1 MMKGAGVVIA
11 AALLGAGWAGTGAAQ
26 QDSARVRTTGQPG
39 QVQIQA
45 GARQGQPAAPMQRA
59 SQQGFTPNYDVI
71 LEVPDLSVD
80 SIGLT
85 VANLQAHLALSAN
98 VARLVSLNAGADV
111 GIDRVRLDIVGVQA
125 EAYLY
130 VDLDNVARIA
140 NRVVATL
147 DRNPRILTQ
156 LLTTVDST
164 VGVVGR
170 VGNTALAPNGPVN
183 RAVGAVGQTLDNVT
197 APGGLLSQT
206 VNTLGQTVQRTL
218 TQTGTIVERTLDRTG
233 SVVGRVGNT
242 ALAPNGVVN
251 RAVGTVGQTLDN
263 VTAPGGVLSQTVNT
277 LGQTVQRTLTQ
288 TGTVVERTLDRS
300 GNLVGTRTLTNLL
313 TLPALSETAGAAG
326 GVVRQVRDQSGAV
339 IELVLD
345 SAGRVTGSRVLTPA
359 PR

>member
-1 MMKGAGVVIA
+1 MRRAGVAIA
-11 AALLGAGWAGTGAAQ
+11 AALIGAGGAGQAAAQ
-26 QDSARVRTTGQPG
+26 QDTSRVRTTGQPG

-45 GARQGQPAAPMQRA
+45 GTRQGQPAAALQRGT
-59 SQQGFTPNYDVI
+59 QGFTPNYDVI

-183 RAVGAVGQTLDNVT
+183 RAVGAVGQTLNNVT

-233 SVVGRVGNT
+233 
-242 ALAPNGVVN
+242 
-251 RAVGTVGQTLDN
+251 N
-263 VTAPGGVLSQTVNT
+263 V
-277 LGQTVQRTLTQ
+277 
-288 TGTVVERTLDRS
+288 
-300 GNLVGTRTLTNLL
+300 VGTRTVANLL
-313 TLPALSETAGAAG
+313 SLPALRETTNAAGA
-326 GVVRQVRDQSGAV
+326 VVRQVRDESGAV

-345 SAGRVTGSRVLTPA
+345 RAGRVTGSRVLSAA

>member
-1 MMKGAGVVIA
+1 MRRAGMVVA
-11 AALLGAGWAGTGAAQ
+11 AALIGAGWAGAGAAQ
-26 QDSARVRTTGQPG
+26 QDTSRVRTTGQPG

-45 GARQGQPAAPMQRA
+45 GAQQGQSGAVAMQRGM
-59 SQQGFTPNYDVI
+59 QGGTPNYDVV

-98 VARLVSLNAGADV
+98 VAQLVSLNAGADV
-111 GIDRVRLDIVGVQA
+111 GIGRVQLDIVGVRA

-156 LLTTVDST
+156 VLSTVDST

-183 RAVGAVGQTLDNVT
+183 RAVGAVGQTLNNVT
-197 APGGLLSQT
+197 APNGL
-206 VNTLGQTVQRTL
+206 
-218 TQTGTIVERTLDRTG
+218 
-233 SVVGRVGNT
+233 
-242 ALAPNGVVN
+242 
-251 RAVGTVGQTLDN
+251 
-263 VTAPGGVLSQTVNT
+263 LSQTVNT

-288 TGTVVERTLDRS
+288 TGTVVERTLDRT
-300 GNLVGTRTLTNLL
+300 GNVVGRTTVTNLL
-313 TLPALSETAGAAG
+313 TLPVLRETTNAAGA
-326 GVVRQVRDQSGAV
+326 VVRQVRDQSGAV

-345 SAGRVTGSRVLTPA
+345 RAGRVTSSRVLSAA

>member
-1 MMKGAGVVIA
+1 MRRAGVAIA
-11 AALLGAGWAGTGAAQ
+11 AALVGAGWAGTGAAQ
-26 QDSARVRTTGQPG
+26 QDSSRVRTTGQPG

-45 GARQGQPAAPMQRA
+45 GAQQGQPAAPTQR
-59 SQQGFTPNYDVI
+59 STQGFTPNYDVI

-85 VANLQAHLALSAN
+85 VANLRAQLALSAN

-156 LLTTVDST
+156 VLTTVDST

-170 VGNTALAPNGPVN
+170 VGNAALAPSGPVN
-183 RAVGAVGQTLDNVT
+183 RAVGVVGQTLNNVT

-218 TQTGTIVERTLDRTG
+218 TT
-233 SVVGRVGNT
+233 
-242 ALAPNGVVN
+242 
-251 RAVGTVGQTLDN
+251 
-263 VTAPGGVLSQTVNT
+263 
-277 LGQTVQRTLTQ
+277 
-288 TGTVVERTLDRS
+288 TGTVVERTLDRT
-300 GNLVGTRTLTNLL
+300 GRVVGTRTVANLL
-313 TLPALSETAGAAG
+313 SLPALSETTNAAGA
-326 GVVRQVRDQSGAV
+326 VVRQVRDQSGAV

-345 SAGRVTGSRVLTPA
+345 RAGRVTSSRVLSAA

>member
-1 MMKGAGVVIA
+1 MGYGDVGIRPRRKRTDDSGGGAMRCGGVIA
-11 AALLGAGWAGTGAAQ
+11 AVLLTAGWAGAGTAQ
-26 QDSARVRTTGQPG
+26 QDSARVRTSGQPG

-45 GARQGQPAAPMQRA
+45 GAQQGQSAAPPQRA
-59 SQQGFTPNYDVI
+59 AQQGFTPNYDVI

-85 VANLQAHLALSAN
+85 VANLQAHLALNAN

-156 LLTTVDST
+156 VLSTVDQT
-164 VGVVGR
+164 VG
-170 VGNTALAPNGPVN
+170 
-183 RAVGAVGQTLDNVT
+183 
-197 APGGLLSQT
+197 
-206 VNTLGQTVQRTL
+206 
-218 TQTGTIVERTLDRTG
+218 
-233 SVVGRVGNT
+233 VVGRVGNT

-251 RAVGTVGQTLDN
+251 RAVAVAGQTLDN

-288 TGTVVERTLDRS
+288 TGTIVERTLDRT
-300 GNLVGTRTLTNLL
+300 GRVVGTRTITNLL
-313 TLPALSETAGAAG
+313 TLPALSETAGTAG

-345 SAGRVTGSRVLTPA
+345 RAGRVTGSRVVSPA

>member
-1 MMKGAGVVIA
+1 MGAA
-11 AALLGAGWAGTGAAQ
+11 WAGDGAAQ

-45 GARQGQPAAPMQRA
+45 STQPAGVATRAAPA
-59 SQQGFTPNYDVI
+59 QQAGTPNYDVI

-85 VANLQAHLALSAN
+85 VRDLRARLALSAN
-98 VARLVSLNAGADV
+98 VARLVSLNAGAQV
-111 GIDRVRLDIVGVQA
+111 GIEQVRLDIVGVQA

-130 VDLDNVARIA
+130 VDLDNVARIV
-140 NRVVATL
+140 NRVVTTL

-156 LLTTVDST
+156 LLSTVDST

-170 VGNTALAPNGPVN
+170 VGNTALAPSGPVN
-183 RAVGAVGQTLDNVT
+183 RAVGAVGQTLNNVT

-233 SVVGRVGNT
+233 SVVG
-242 ALAPNGVVN
+242 
-251 RAVGTVGQTLDN
+251 
-263 VTAPGGVLSQTVNT
+263 
-277 LGQTVQRTLTQ
+277 
-288 TGTVVERTLDRS
+288 
-300 GNLVGTRTLTNLL
+300 TRTVTNLL
-313 TLPALSETAGAAG
+313 SLPALRETTNAAGA
-326 GVVRQVRDQSGAV
+326 VVRQVRDESGAV

-345 SAGRVTGSRVLTPA
+345 RAGRVTNSRVLSPA

>member
-1 MMKGAGVVIA
+1 MKRRAGVVIA
-11 AALLGAGWAGTGAAQ
+11 AALLGAGWAGAAAAQ
-26 QDSARVRTTGQPG
+26 QDTSRVRTTGQPG

-45 GARQGQPAAPMQRA
+45 GAQQGQLPAAPLQRGA
-59 SQQGFTPNYDVI
+59 QGGTPNYDVV

-85 VANLQAHLALSAN
+85 VANLRAQLSLSAN

-111 GIDRVRLDIVGVQA
+111 GIDRVRLDIVGVRA

-140 NRVVATL
+140 NRVIATL

-156 LLTTVDST
+156 VLATVDTT

-170 VGNTALAPNGPVN
+170 VGNQALAPGGPVS
-183 RAVGAVGQTLDNVT
+183 RAVGVTGQALDNVT

-233 SVVGRVGNT
+233 RV
-242 ALAPNGVVN
+242 
-251 RAVGTVGQTLDN
+251 
-263 VTAPGGVLSQTVNT
+263 
-277 LGQTVQRTLTQ
+277 
-288 TGTVVERTLDRS
+288 
-300 GNLVGTRTLTNLL
+300 VGTRTVANLL
-313 TLPALSETAGAAG
+313 SLPVLRETTNAAGA
-326 GVVRQVRDQSGAV
+326 VVRQVRDESGAV

-345 SAGRVTGSRVLTPA
+345 RAGRVTSSRVLSPA

>member
-1 MMKGAGVVIA
+1 MRGTGVAIA
-11 AALLGAGWAGTGAAQ
+11 LALMSAAWADDGAAQ
-26 QDSARVRTTGQPG
+26 QDSSRVRTTGQPG
-39 QVQIQA
+39 QAQIQA
-45 GARQGQPAAPMQRA
+45 STQPASAAARTTTA
-59 SQQGFTPNYDVI
+59 AAQQGGTPNYDVI

-85 VANLQAHLALSAN
+85 VRDLRARLALAAN
-98 VARLVSLNAGADV
+98 VARLVSLNAGAQV
-111 GIDRVRLDIVGVQA
+111 GIDQVRLDIVGVQA

-130 VDLDNVARIA
+130 VDLDNVARIV
-140 NRVVATL
+140 NRVVTTL

-183 RAVGAVGQTLDNVT
+183 RAVGTVGQTLNNVT

-233 SVVGRVGNT
+233 
-242 ALAPNGVVN
+242 
-251 RAVGTVGQTLDN
+251 N
-263 VTAPGGVLSQTVNT
+263 V
-277 LGQTVQRTLTQ
+277 
-288 TGTVVERTLDRS
+288 
-300 GNLVGTRTLTNLL
+300 VGTRTVTNLL
-313 TLPALSETAGAAG
+313 SLPALRETTNAAG
-326 GVVRQVRDQSGAV
+326 SVVRQVRDESGAV

-345 SAGRVTGSRVLTPA
+345 RAGRVTSSRVVSA
-359 PR
+359 AQR

>member
-1 MMKGAGVVIA
+1 MRRAAMVIA
-11 AALLGAGWAGTGAAQ
+11 AALAGAGWAGTGAAQ
-26 QDSARVRTTGQPG
+26 QDSSRVRTTGQPG

-45 GARQGQPAAPMQRA
+45 GAQQGQPAAPIQRA
-59 SQQGFTPNYDVI
+59 AQQGFTPNYDVI

-111 GIDRVRLDIVGVQA
+111 GIDRVRLDIVGVTA

-156 LLTTVDST
+156 VLSTVDST

-170 VGNTALAPNGPVN
+170 VGNAALAPNGPVN
-183 RAVGAVGQTLDNVT
+183 RAVGTVGQTLNNVT

-233 SVVGRVGNT
+233 
-242 ALAPNGVVN
+242 
-251 RAVGTVGQTLDN
+251 N
-263 VTAPGGVLSQTVNT
+263 V
-277 LGQTVQRTLTQ
+277 
-288 TGTVVERTLDRS
+288 
-300 GNLVGTRTLTNLL
+300 VGTRTVANLL
-313 TLPALSETAGAAG
+313 SLPVLRETTNTAGA
-326 GVVRQVRDQSGAV
+326 VVRQVRDQSGAV

-345 SAGRVTGSRVLTPA
+345 RAGRVTSSRVLSGARP
-359 PR
+359 

>member
-1 MMKGAGVVIA
+1 MVA
-11 AALLGAGWAGTGAAQ
+11 AVLAGAGWTGSAAAQ

-39 QVQIQA
+39 QVQIQT
-45 GARQGQPAAPMQRA
+45 GAQQGQPAAPMQRA
-59 SQQGFTPNYDVI
+59 AQGGTPNYDVI

-85 VANLQAHLALSAN
+85 VANLQARLALSAN

-111 GIDRVRLDIVGVQA
+111 GIERVRLDIVGVRA

-156 LLTTVDST
+156 VLTTVDST

-170 VGNTALAPNGPVN
+170 VGNAALAPNGPVS
-183 RAVGAVGQTLDNVT
+183 RAVGATGQALNNVT

-233 SVVGRVGNT
+233 
-242 ALAPNGVVN
+242 
-251 RAVGTVGQTLDN
+251 N
-263 VTAPGGVLSQTVNT
+263 V
-277 LGQTVQRTLTQ
+277 
-288 TGTVVERTLDRS
+288 
-300 GNLVGTRTLTNLL
+300 VGTRTVTNLL
-313 TLPALSETAGAAG
+313 SLPALRETTNAAGA
-326 GVVRQVRDQSGAV
+326 VVRQVRDQSGAV
-339 IELVLD
+339 IELVLTR
-345 SAGRVTGSRVLTPA
+345 AGQVASSRVLSAATN

>member
-1 MMKGAGVVIA
+1 MMRGAGVVIA
-11 AALLGAGWAGTGAAQ
+11 AALLGAGWAATGAAQ
-26 QDSARVRTTGQPG
+26 QDTSRVRTTGQPG

-140 NRVVATL
+140 NRVVSTL

-156 LLTTVDST
+156 VLSTVDST

-183 RAVGAVGQTLDNVT
+183 RAVGAVGQTLNNVT

-233 SVVGRVGNT
+233 SVVG
-242 ALAPNGVVN
+242 
-251 RAVGTVGQTLDN
+251 
-263 VTAPGGVLSQTVNT
+263 
-277 LGQTVQRTLTQ
+277 
-288 TGTVVERTLDRS
+288 
-300 GNLVGTRTLTNLL
+300 TRTVANLL
-313 TLPALSETAGAAG
+313 SLPALRETTNTAGA
-326 GVVRQVRDQSGAV
+326 VVRQVRDESGAV

-345 SAGRVTGSRVLTPA
+345 RAGRVTSSRVLSAARP
-359 PR
+359 

>member
-1 MMKGAGVVIA
+1 MMRAGAVIT
-11 AALLGAGWAGTGAAQ
+11 AALIGAAWAGDGAAQ

-39 QVQIQA
+39 QVQVQA
-45 GARQGQPAAPMQRA
+45 STQPASAVTAAQRSA
-59 SQQGFTPNYDVI
+59 QGGGTPNYDVI

-85 VANLQAHLALSAN
+85 VRDLQARLALAAN
-98 VARLVSLNAGADV
+98 VARLVTLNAGADV
-111 GIDRVRLDIVGVQA
+111 GIRQVRLDITGVQA

-156 LLTTVDST
+156 VLSTVDST

-170 VGNTALAPNGPVN
+170 VGNQALAPNGPVN
-183 RAVGAVGQTLDNVT
+183 RAVGAVGQTLNNVT
-197 APGGLLSQT
+197 APNGLLSQT

-218 TQTGTIVERTLDRTG
+218 TTTGMVMERTLDRA
-233 SVVGRVGNT
+233 GN
-242 ALAPNGVVN
+242 V
-251 RAVGTVGQTLDN
+251 
-263 VTAPGGVLSQTVNT
+263 
-277 LGQTVQRTLTQ
+277 
-288 TGTVVERTLDRS
+288 
-300 GNLVGTRTLTNLL
+300 VGTRTVTNLL
-313 TLPALSETAGAAG
+313 SLPALRETTNAAG
-326 GVVRQVRDQSGAV
+326 GVVRQVRDTSGAV

-345 SAGRVTGSRVLTPA
+345 QAGRVTSSRVLSPA

>member
-1 MMKGAGVVIA
+1 MMRCAGVVIA
-11 AALLGAGWAGTGAAQ
+11 AALIGAGWVRTGAAQ
-26 QDSARVRTTGQPG
+26 QDTSRVRTTGQPG

-45 GARQGQPAAPMQRA
+45 GAQQGQPAASLQRA
-59 SQQGFTPNYDVI
+59 AQQGFTPNYDVI

-111 GIDRVRLDIVGVQA
+111 GIERVRLDIVGVRA

-156 LLTTVDST
+156 VLSTVDST

-170 VGNTALAPNGPVN
+170 VGNQALAPNGPVN
-183 RAVGAVGQTLDNVT
+183 RAVGAVGQTLNNVT

-218 TQTGTIVERTLDRTG
+218 TTTGTIVERTLDRA
-233 SVVGRVGNT
+233 GN
-242 ALAPNGVVN
+242 V
-251 RAVGTVGQTLDN
+251 
-263 VTAPGGVLSQTVNT
+263 
-277 LGQTVQRTLTQ
+277 
-288 TGTVVERTLDRS
+288 
-300 GNLVGTRTLTNLL
+300 VGTRTVANLL
-313 TLPALSETAGAAG
+313 SLPALSETTNTAGS
-326 GVVRQVRDQSGAV
+326 VVRQVRDQSGAV

-345 SAGRVTGSRVLTPA
+345 RAGRVTSSRVVSAA